1 MVKAIFFDI
10 DGTLVSHKTKR
21 VPESAKAAVR
31 QLREKGMKVFTCS
44 GRHVAEFRNLPLEG
58 LEFDGYILL
67 NGQMYLDENKKY
79 LGGRGFTREATQSL
93 VAMFQAKKEP
103 LVLVNDQGHYINFVS
118 EKVRIALKEVSTP
131 IPKIK
136 EYEGEELF
144 QATAFYTKEE
154 EHRLLEVLHPDLKL
168 ARWSDKGVDIISA
181 YGGKAAGMKFFMEK
195 LRISKEETMAFGDA
209 HNDLDMI
216 SYAGIGVVM
225 GNGCDELKK
234 IGDYLTDSVEE
245 DGVVKALRYF
255 RLLS

>member
-44 GRHVAEFRNLPLEG
+44 GRHVAEFCNLPLEG

-118 EKVRIALKEVSTP
+118 EKVRVALKEVSTP

-144 QATAFYTKEE
+144 QATAFYKKEE
-154 EHRLLEVLHPDLKL
+154 EHRLLEVLHSDLKL